1 MTKKTRKLTE
11 PTRRIVWAKSAG
23 RCQFQNCNI
32 PLIGHLV
39 AGNRGA
45 NKGYVAHIIADSPSG
60 PRGDETLSEK
70 LENDPD
76 NVMLLCDPC
85 HREIDKENPD
95 RYSAELL
102 RGMKRDHEE
111 WVQTVLSAGPE
122 SRSNILQFSA
132 TIGTNRTAV
141 PVDEC
146 TRAMMPHKTPA
157 SATPIEIKVR
167 GAHFA
172 DSDPDYWRLE
182 VANLRHQIEA
192 QQIKHR
198 MEKGEIRHLSVF
210 GLAPI
215 PLLIEFGRLLSDIS
229 AVSVFQLHREPQGQG
244 WKWAEDEP
252 PLNLQL
258 NRGKPGPTTVA
269 LKLSLSAKIDDSR
282 VTQVIG
288 EDISIWEVT
297 CPNPHNDV
305 MRREDDLSSYRRL
318 IRQAFEDIKEVH
330 GLAANLAIFP
340 AIPVSCAIELGRVW
354 QPKAHLPFDIFDQS
368 GPNGFQHRHRIEM
381 QK

>member
-1 MTKKTRKLTE
+1 MKKKTRKLTE

-45 NKGYVAHIIADSPSG
+45 NKGYVAHIIADSPDG
-60 PRGDETLSEK
+60 PRGDKKLSEE

-95 RYSAELL
+95 KYSAELL
-102 RGMKRDHEE
+102 REMKSEHEE

-122 SRSNILQFSA
+122 SRSHILQFSA

-141 PVDEC
+141 PIDEC
-146 TRAMMPHKTPA
+146 TRAIMPHKTPA
-157 SATPIEIKVR
+157 AATPIEIKVR
-167 GAHFA
+167 GTHFA
-172 DSDPDYWRLE
+172 DDDPSYWALE
-182 VANLRHQIEA
+182 IANLRHQIET

-215 PLLIEFGRLLSDIS
+215 PLLIEFGHLLSDIS
-229 AVSVFQLHREPQGQG
+229 AATVYQLHREPPGQG

-252 PLNLQL
+252 AMGLQI
-258 NRGKPGPTTVA
+258 NKGSPGAAKVA

-282 VTQVIG
+282 VTSILG

-305 MRREDDLSSYRRL
+305 MRREEDLSSYRRL
-318 IRQAFEDIKEVH
+318 IRHTLEQIKEIH
-330 GLAANLAIFP
+330 GPETQLSVFP

-354 QPKAHLPFDIFDQS
+354 QPKAHLAFDIFDQS
-368 GPNGFQHRHRIEM
+368 GPNGFQCRHRIES
-381 QK
+381 

>member
-23 RCQFQNCNI
+23 RCQFRNCNI

-60 PRGDETLSEK
+60 PRGDKVLSEK

-95 RYSAELL
+95 KYSAELL
-102 RGMKRDHEE
+102 RGMKREHEE

-122 SRSNILQFSA
+122 SRSHILQFSA
-132 TIGTNRTAV
+132 TIGTNRTAI
-141 PVDEC
+141 PIDEC
-146 TRAMMPHKTPA
+146 TRAMMPKKTPA

-172 DSDPDYWRLE
+172 DDDQNYWALE
-182 VANLRHQIEA
+182 IANLRHQMETL
-192 QQIKHR
+192 QIKHR

-210 GLAPI
+210 GLAPM

-229 AVSVFQLHREPQGQG
+229 AVTVYQLHREPQEQG

-252 PLNLQL
+252 PMSFQINKG
-258 NRGKPGPTTVA
+258 RSGPDRVA
-269 LKLSLSAKIDDSR
+269 LKLALSAKIDDCR
-282 VTQVIG
+282 VTSVLG
-288 EDISIWEVT
+288 DDISIWEVT
-297 CPNPHNDV
+297 CSNPHNDV
-305 MRREDDLSSYRRL
+305 MRREDDLSSYRRV
-318 IRQAFEDIKEVH
+318 IRQALEQIKQVH
-330 GLAANLAIFP
+330 GPEANISIFP

-354 QPKAHLPFDIFDQS
+354 QPKAHLAFDIFDQS
-368 GPNGFQHRHRIEM
+368 GQSGFQHRHRI
-381 QK
+381 QS